1 MYFLNNCITDWKHST
16 YMELMNDHYDSPWKE
31 AIEHYFPEFMAFY
44 FPDAY
49 AGIDWTK
56 EHVFLDQELRAVV
69 QDAELGTRFV
79 DKLVRVTELSGAESW
94 IYIHIEVQ
102 GKRQAEFAKRMFVYN
117 YRIFDRYEKPV
128 ASLAV
133 LADEHKHWK
142 PTSYGYNVLGCR
154 HTLEFPAAKLT
165 DYDEKLDELLASDNA
180 FGLIT
185 AAHIL
190 TRQTR
195 KEHQERYEAKLR
207 LIKILYKRHWD
218 KQRVI
223 NLLTVVDW
231 LMTLPAWLDTKVWK
245 EIETI
250 EEIEKMQYITS
261 IERIGIAKGRVEGQV
276 EGIAKGRVEGETKLL
291 KRQLERRF
299 GALPAWATE
308 KLSNA
313 SESALE
319 AWGEAVLTA
328 PTLDAVFS
336 DRSDSM
342 EK

>member
-1 MYFLNNCITDWKHST
+1 
-16 YMELMNDHYDSPWKE
+16 MEPPNDHYDSPWKE
-31 AIEHYFPEFMAFY
+31 AIEHYFQEFIAFF

-49 AGIDWTK
+49 RSVDWSK
-56 EHVFLDQELRAVV
+56 EHIFLDQELRAVV

-79 DKLVRVTELSGAESW
+79 DKLVRVTELSGSESW
-94 IYIHIEVQ
+94 IYIHVEVQ
-102 GKRQAEFAKRMFVYN
+102 GTRQTEFSKRMFVYN

-133 LADEHKHWK
+133 LADQHKHWK

-154 HTLEFPAAKLT
+154 LTLDFPVAKLT
-165 DYDEKLDELLASDNA
+165 DYDEKLDELLASENA

-195 KEHQERYEAKLR
+195 KKHQERYEAKLL
-207 LIKILYKRHWD
+207 LIKILYQRHWD

-231 LMTLPAWLDTKVWK
+231 LMTLPAWLDTKVWQ

-250 EEIEKMQYITS
+250 EEHKNMKYITS
-261 IERIGIAKGRVEGQV
+261 IERIGIAKGRVEG
-276 EGIAKGRVEGETKLL
+276 RVEGESKLL

-299 GALPAWATE
+299 GALPAWAIE
-308 KLSNA
+308 LLSNA
-313 SESALE
+313 NEPSLE
-319 AWGEAVLTA
+319 AWGEAILTA
-328 PTLDAVFS
+328 QTLEAVFNS
-336 DRSDSM
+336 EASH
-342 EK
+342 

>member
-1 MYFLNNCITDWKHST
+1 
-16 YMELMNDHYDSPWKE
+16 MEPPNDHYDSPWKE
-31 AIEHYFPEFMAFY
+31 AIEHYFQEFMAFY

-49 AGIDWTK
+49 RSVDWSK
-56 EHVFLDQELRAVV
+56 EHIFLDQELRAIV

-79 DKLVRVTELSGAESW
+79 DKLVRVTELSGSESW
-94 IYIHIEVQ
+94 IYIHVEVQ
-102 GKRQAEFAKRMFVYN
+102 GTRQTEFSKRMFVYN

-133 LADEHKHWK
+133 LADQHKHWK
-142 PTSYGYNVLGCR
+142 QTSYGYNVLGCR
-154 HTLEFPAAKLT
+154 LTLDFPVAKLT
-165 DYDEKLDELLASDNA
+165 DYDEKLDELLASENA

-190 TRQTR
+190 TRKTR
-195 KEHQERYEAKLR
+195 KKHQERYEAKLL
-207 LIKILYKRHWD
+207 LIKILYQRHWD

-231 LMTLPAWLDTKVWK
+231 LMTLPAWLDTKVWQ

-291 KRQLERRF
+291 KRLLERRF

-313 SESALE
+313 SESSLE

>member
-1 MYFLNNCITDWKHST
+1 
-16 YMELMNDHYDSPWKE
+16 MEPPNDHYDSPWKE
-31 AIEHYFPEFMAFY
+31 AIEHYFQEFIAFF

-49 AGIDWTK
+49 RSVDWSK
-56 EHVFLDQELRAVV
+56 EHIFLDQELRAVV

-79 DKLVRVTELSGAESW
+79 DKLVRVTELSGSESW
-94 IYIHIEVQ
+94 IYIHVEVQ
-102 GKRQAEFAKRMFVYN
+102 GTRQTEFSKRMFVYN

-133 LADEHKHWK
+133 LADQHKHWK
-142 PTSYGYNVLGCR
+142 QTSYGYNVLGCR
-154 HTLEFPAAKLT
+154 LTLDFPVAKLT

-190 TRQTR
+190 TRKTR
-195 KEHQERYEAKLR
+195 KKHQERYEAKLL
-207 LIKILYKRHWD
+207 LIKILYQRHWD

-231 LMTLPAWLDTKVWK
+231 LMTLPAWLDTKVWQ

-250 EEIEKMQYITS
+250 EKHKNMKYITS
-261 IERIGIAKGRVEGQV
+261 IERIGIAKGRVEG
-276 EGIAKGRVEGETKLL
+276 RVEGESKLL

-299 GALPAWATE
+299 GALPAWAIE
-308 KLSNA
+308 LLSNA
-313 SESALE
+313 NEPSLE
-319 AWGEAVLTA
+319 AWGVAILTAQTLEAVFNSEA
-328 PTLDAVFS
+328 S
-336 DRSDSM
+336 H
-342 EK
+342 

>member
-1 MYFLNNCITDWKHST
+1 
-16 YMELMNDHYDSPWKE
+16 METLNDHYDSPWKE
-31 AIEHYFPEFMAFY
+31 AIEQYFPEFMTFY

-49 AGIDWTK
+49 GGIDWTK

-79 DKLVRVTELSGAESW
+79 DKLVRVTELSGEESW
-94 IYIHIEVQ
+94 IYIHVEVQ
-102 GKRQAEFAKRMFVYN
+102 GTRQAEFAKRMFVYN

-133 LADEHKHWK
+133 LADEHKQWK
-142 PTSYGYNVLGCR
+142 PTSWGYSVLGCR
-154 HTLEFPAAKLT
+154 HTLEFPVAKLT
-165 DYDEKLDELLASDNA
+165 DYDEKLDELLASENA

-195 KEHQERYEAKLR
+195 KEHQERYEAKLH
-207 LIKILYKRHWD
+207 LIKILYQRHWD
-218 KQRVI
+218 KQRVV

-231 LMTLPAWLDTKVWK
+231 LMTLPAWLETKVWK

-250 EEIEKMQYITS
+250 EEHKSMKYITS
-261 IERIGIAKGRVEGQV
+261 IERIGIAKGRVEGRVEGQV
-276 EGIAKGRVEGETKLL
+276 EGIAKGRLEGESKLL

-313 SESALE
+313 SEPALD

-328 PTLDAVFS
+328 PTLDAVFHTEATPGKS
-336 DRSDSM
+336 K
-342 EK
+342 E

>member
-1 MYFLNNCITDWKHST
+1 MLRRDEGK
-16 YMELMNDHYDSPWKE
+16 
-31 AIEHYFPEFMAFY
+31 
-44 FPDAY
+44 
-49 AGIDWTK
+49 TK
-56 EHVFLDQELRAVV
+56 
-69 QDAELGTRFV
+69 LGTEGFFFFTAHCP
-79 DKLVRVTELSGAESW
+79 LIS
-94 IYIHIEVQ
+94 
-102 GKRQAEFAKRMFVYN
+102 
-117 YRIFDRYEKPV
+117 
-128 ASLAV
+128 
-133 LADEHKHWK
+133 
-142 PTSYGYNVLGCR
+142 
-154 HTLEFPAAKLT
+154 
-165 DYDEKLDELLASDNA
+165 LLASDNA

-261 IERIGIAKGRVEGQV
+261 IERIGIAKGQV

-313 SESALE
+313 SESSLE

>member
-1 MYFLNNCITDWKHST
+1 
-16 YMELMNDHYDSPWKE
+16 MEPPNDHYDSPWKE
-31 AIEHYFPEFMAFY
+31 AIEHYFQEFIAFF

-49 AGIDWTK
+49 RSVDWSK
-56 EHVFLDQELRAVV
+56 EHIFLDQELRAVV

-79 DKLVRVTELSGAESW
+79 DKLVRVTELSGSESW
-94 IYIHIEVQ
+94 IYIHVEVQ
-102 GKRQAEFAKRMFVYN
+102 GTRQTEFSKRMFVYN

-133 LADEHKHWK
+133 LADQHKHWK

-154 HTLEFPAAKLT
+154 LTLDFPVAKLT

-195 KEHQERYEAKLR
+195 KKHQERYEAKLR
-207 LIKILYKRHWD
+207 LIKILYQRHWD
-218 KQRVI
+218 KKRVI

-231 LMTLPAWLDTKVWK
+231 LMTLPAWLDTKVWQ

-250 EEIEKMQYITS
+250 EKHKNMKYITS
-261 IERIGIAKGRVEGQV
+261 IERIGIAKGRE
-276 EGIAKGRVEGETKLL
+276 EGRVEGESKLL

-299 GALPAWATE
+299 GALPAWAIE
-308 KLSNA
+308 LLSNA
-313 SESALE
+313 NEPSLE
-319 AWGEAVLTA
+319 AWGEAILTA
-328 PTLDAVFS
+328 QTLEAVFNS
-336 DRSDSM
+336 EASH
-342 EK
+342 

>member
-1 MYFLNNCITDWKHST
+1 
-16 YMELMNDHYDSPWKE
+16 MEPPNDHYDSPWKE
-31 AIEHYFPEFMAFY
+31 AIEHYFPEFMTFY
-44 FPDAY
+44 FPDAN
-49 AGIDWTK
+49 AEIDWTK
-56 EHVFLDQELRAVV
+56 EHVFLDQELRALV

-79 DKLVRVTELSGAESW
+79 DKLVRVTELSGEQSW
-94 IYIHIEVQ
+94 IYIHVEVQ
-102 GKRQAEFAKRMFVYN
+102 GTRQAEFAKRMFVYN

-133 LADEHKHWK
+133 LADEHKQWK

-154 HTLEFPAAKLT
+154 HTLEFPVAKLT

-195 KEHQERYEAKLR
+195 KENQERYEAKLSLVR
-207 LIKILYKRHWD
+207 MLYKRHWD

-223 NLLTVVDW
+223 DLLTVVDW

-250 EEIEKMQYITS
+250 EEHKSMKYITS

-276 EGIAKGRVEGETKLL
+276 EGIAKGRLEGESKLL

-313 SESALE
+313 SEPALE

-328 PTLDAVFS
+328 PTLDAVFHAEATS
-336 DRSDSM
+336 RKS
-342 EK
+342 